1 MNDKPALHPD
11 APVGAAL
18 RAAAHDSIAEARAAL
33 VDSKIS
39 DAEAV
44 HDFRKAMKRWRA
56 LLRLLA
62 PFVGEEARLMRTAAR
77 DYARELAGPRDAQ
90 SALDALNAASED
102 RSSVISTLSPRSI
115 ATIRARLENIRD
127 ETEATTLTPERR
139 SLNLEA
145 LTAADAVIDRWPLDD
160 VTFDDVAQEVTI
172 WYRRAR
178 RQIPDDWSSATPEE
192 LHELRQRVIDHRYQ
206 MELLEPLWPRLGRLW
221 VEEAQ
226 RLRNRLGEYQDLT
239 LLDRLTTPHQPLARW
254 RSRLTPIIA
263 ARQNKRART
272 AARQSARLFAETPKA
287 FRRRLHALWLADQ
300 VRKPRAVQTRS

>member
-1 MNDKPALHPD
+1 
-11 APVGAAL
+11 
-18 RAAAHDSIAEARAAL
+18 
-33 VDSKIS
+33 
-39 DAEAV
+39 
-44 HDFRKAMKRWRA
+44 
-56 LLRLLA
+56 
-62 PFVGEEARLMRTAAR
+62 MRTAAR

-90 SALDALNAASED
+90 SALDALNAASDD
-102 RSSVISTLSPRSI
+102 RSSAISTLSSRSI

-145 LTAADAVIDRWPLDD
+145 LTAADTVIDRWPLDG

-239 LLDRLTTPHQPLARW
+239 LLDRLTAPHQPLARW

-263 ARQNKRART
+263 ARQTKRART

-287 FRRRLHALWLADQ
+287 FRRRLHALWQADQ
-300 VRKPRAVQTRS
+300 AHKPRATQIRS